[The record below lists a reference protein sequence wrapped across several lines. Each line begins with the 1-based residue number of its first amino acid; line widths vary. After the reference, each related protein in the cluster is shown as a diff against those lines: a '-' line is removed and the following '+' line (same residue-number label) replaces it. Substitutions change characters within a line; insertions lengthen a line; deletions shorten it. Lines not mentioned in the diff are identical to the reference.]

1 MSSRLATRIGL
12 PPAEERAAGALDV
25 ARFHEPTVGARARTK
40 GSLFLVAQVTGS
52 DPSLGRAA
60 REALDEIER
69 DYYYDLSVGALGAL
83 AKAIEAANRRLY
95 HHRRKLGIGRR
106 GGVGVVAVAVRG
118 REMHVAK
125 LGPASAVVVRGGRM
139 YELPPPP

>member
-1 MSSRLATRIGL
+1 M
-12 PPAEERAAGALDV
+12 
-25 ARFHEPTVGARARTK
+25 GARARTK

-60 REALDEIER
+60 QEALDEIER

-95 HHRRKLGIGRR
+95 QWPRRKLGIGKR

-118 REMHVAK
+118 R
-125 LGPASAVVVRGGRM
+125 
-139 YELPPPP
+139 